1 MLLLSCM
8 DEGLFSGATVKATT
22 ISTQFLMVHMQDSM
36 PVLEC
41 RLKKQ
46 EQQII
51 NLCSC

>member
-8 DEGLFSGATVKATT
+8 DEGLFSVKATT

-46 EQQII
+46 EQQKF
-51 NLCSC
+51 LLR

>member
-36 PVLEC
+36 PVLEY

-46 EQQII
+46 EQQKF
-51 NLCSC
+51 LLR

>member
-8 DEGLFSGATVKATT
+8 DEGLFSGATT

-46 EQQII
+46 EQQKF
-51 NLCSC
+51 LLR